1 MVVISK
7 AICYNILNN
16 HIELREVLEMED
28 GKKYIQRAINIASP
42 VASAL
47 SLVNPAFLAIPVI
60 ASVSNELF
68 AYFDSKSTEKRLLQ
82 LQNAI
87 ENAGV
92 EIPKFAEQ
100 VSQLDEHSQYVV
112 RNTVKHLC
120 LSAQPEVTETLNK
133 AIIDLIMNEPYG
145 MPEHICEILQQCN
158 ADDIAFLRIIK
169 RFQLNGDKSTYHQKL
184 LEAQKDTKSGRMHDR
199 SYFHGEQ
206 NTIFWGDFIKIF
218 RLGEDVPDMS
228 IFLNRKFTT
237 KDSNGNFNEEIIDFA
252 YFAKSIIKLQN
263 LGVLQCDFIP
273 TIGTSSLNHIDR
285 FHITFFGQK
294 LLEYIDI
301 EEKNQ

>member
-1 MVVISK
+1 MYQIVD
-7 AICYNILNN
+7 L
-16 HIELREVLEMED
+16 EVLKMGEN
-28 GKKYIQRAINIASP
+28 KKYIQRAMNIASP

-82 LQNAI
+82 LQNAV
-87 ENAGV
+87 ESAGV
-92 EIPKFAEQ
+92 GIPEFAEQ
-100 VSQLDEHSQYVV
+100 ISKLDEHSQYVV

-158 ADDIAFLRIIK
+158 ADDIALLRHIK
-169 RFQLNGDKSTYHQKL
+169 RFQLYGDKSTYHKKI
-184 LEAQKDTKSGRMHDR
+184 LEAQNDASSGGFHDR
-199 SYFHGEQ
+199 SYFHGDQ
-206 NTIFWGDFIKIF
+206 NTIFWNDFTKTLS
-218 RLGEDVPDMS
+218 LGESIPDMS
-228 IFLNRKFTT
+228 IFLNRKFAV
-237 KDSNGNFNEEIIDFA
+237 KDADGNFNEEIIEFA
-252 YFAKSIIKLQN
+252 YLAKSIIKLQN
-263 LGVLQCDFIP
+263 LSVLQCDFIP
-273 TIGTSSLNHIDR
+273 TAGTSSLNHIDR

-294 LLEYIDI
+294 LLEYIDLD
-301 EEKNQ
+301 EKED

>member
-1 MVVISK
+1 M
-7 AICYNILNN
+7 
-16 HIELREVLEMED
+16 
-28 GKKYIQRAINIASP
+28 KKGEKIVQRAMNIASP

-82 LQNAI
+82 LQKAV
-87 ENAGV
+87 ESAGV
-92 EIPKFAEQ
+92 EIPEFAEQ

-120 LSAQPEVTETLNK
+120 LSAQPEVTETLIK
-133 AIIDLIMNEPYG
+133 ATIDLIMNEPYG

-158 ADDIAFLRIIK
+158 ADDILLLRLIK
-169 RFQLNGDKSTYHQKL
+169 QFQSDGDKSTYHQKL
-184 LEAQKDTKSGRMHDR
+184 LEAQTDADSGGMHDR

-206 NTIFWGDFIKIF
+206 NTIFWSDFTKILL
-218 RLGEDVPDMS
+218 LGENALDMS
-228 IFLNRKFTT
+228 ILLNRKFATR
-237 KDSNGNFNEEIIDFA
+237 DSEGNVNEGIIDFA
-252 YFAKSIIKLQN
+252 YIAKSIIKLQN

-273 TIGTSSLNHIDR
+273 TAGTSSLNHIDR
-285 FHITFFGQK
+285 FHITFFGQR

-301 EEKNQ
+301 NEKESQ

>member
-1 MVVISK
+1 MDAKK
-7 AICYNILNN
+7 AI
-16 HIELREVLEMED
+16 
-28 GKKYIQRAINIASP
+28 QRTMNVASP

-82 LQNAI
+82 LQEAVKHT
-87 ENAGV
+87 GV
-92 EIPKFAEQ
+92 EIPEFAEQ
-100 VSQLDEHSQYVV
+100 VSKLDEHGQYVV
-112 RNTVKHLC
+112 RNIVKHLC
-120 LSAQPEVTETLNK
+120 LSAPPEVTDTLNK

-158 ADDIAFLRIIK
+158 ADDIAFLRHIK
-169 RFQLNGDKSTYHQKL
+169 QFQANGDKSTYHEKQLKA
-184 LEAQKDTKSGRMHDR
+184 EKDAGAGGMHDR

-206 NTIFWGDFIKIF
+206 NTIFWNDFTKSLS
-218 RLGEDVPDMS
+218 LGENDLDMS
-228 IFLNRKFTT
+228 IFLNRKFAT
-237 KDSNGNFNEEIIDFA
+237 KNPDGNFNEEIIDFA
-252 YFAKSIIKLQN
+252 YLARSIIKLQN
-263 LGVLQCDFIP
+263 LSVLQCDFI
-273 TIGTSSLNHIDR
+273 TTLGTTSTNHIDR

-301 EEKNQ
+301 EGKEEQ